1 MAAGKHEAAR
11 GDAERADG
19 VEAHAGEFVASEIPG
34 DDSVRTDEPAGEFV
48 SSDIP
53 GDVRPEGASDEAEGE
68 YVDSDVPGDV
78 EPTTA
83 GEPTGEYT
91 DRDQ

>member
-19 VEAHAGEFVASEIPG
+19 VEAHAGEFVASDIPG

-53 GDVRPEGASDEAEGE
+53 GDVRPDGGDQAEGE
-68 YVDSDVPGDV
+68 YVESDVPGDA
-78 EPTTA
+78 EPTSH

-91 DRDQ
+91 DRNQ